1 MMRNYHVRCGL
12 GLLALLAIATP
23 LQAHPFHA
31 TYAEVDWNETGKVLE
46 VALRVQPEDL
56 ERVLSLRA
64 KRRIDIE
71 KTKGVDK
78 LIHKYLTEVFVV
90 EQKGVEQKKGE
101 QKGGGQKSVNMPTL
115 RWVGKEVSAKEAWLY
130 FELPR
135 PAGAEDLKILNQI
148 FFEIL
153 PDQVNT
159 VRFRQGKKRT
169 TLRFDR
175 NSRKP
180 VAVTAKK

>member
-1 MMRNYHVRCGL
+1 MKTTRQL
-12 GLLALLAIATP
+12 GIALLLLVTLTAGVN

-31 TYAEVDWNETGKVLE
+31 TYTEVDWNAKNKVLE

-56 ERVLSLRA
+56 DRVLSLRT
-64 KRRIDIE
+64 KRKIDIE

-78 LIHKYLTEVFVV
+78 LIQKYLTEMFLV
-90 EQKGVEQKKGE
+90 EPKLKQPVAI
-101 QKGGGQKSVNMPTL
+101 
-115 RWVGKEVSAKEAWLY
+115 RWIGKEISSKEAWLY
-130 FELPR
+130 FEIPR
-135 PAGAEDLKILNQI
+135 PQGIEGLKLLNRI
-148 FFEIL
+148 FLEIL

-159 VRFRQGKKRT
+159 VRVRQGRQRV

-180 VAVTAKK
+180 VLLTQKK

>member
-1 MMRNYHVRCGL
+1 MKNYHVLFGL
-12 GLLALLAIATP
+12 GLLAVLAITTP

-56 ERVLSLRA
+56 ERILSLRA

-90 EQKGVEQKKGE
+90 EQKGAE
-101 QKGGGQKSVNMPTL
+101 QKSVNMPTL

-130 FELPR
+130 FEVPR
-135 PAGAEDLKILNQI
+135 PAGVKDLKMLNQI

-153 PDQVNT
+153 SDQVNT
-159 VRFRQGKKRT
+159 VRFRQGKKRI

>member
-1 MMRNYHVRCGL
+1 MRTTRQL
-12 GLLALLAIATP
+12 GVALLLLVTLTAGVN

-31 TYAEVDWNETGKVLE
+31 TYTEVDWNAKSKVLE

-56 ERVLSLRA
+56 DRVLSLRT
-64 KRRIDIE
+64 KRKIDIE

-78 LIHKYLTEVFVV
+78 LIQTYLAEVFLV
-90 EQKGVEQKKGE
+90 EPKLKQPVAI
-101 QKGGGQKSVNMPTL
+101 
-115 RWVGKEVSAKEAWLY
+115 RWIGKEVSSKEAWLY
-130 FELPR
+130 FEIPR
-135 PAGAEDLKILNQI
+135 PQGIEGLKLLNRI
-148 FFEIL
+148 FLEIL

-159 VRFRQGKKRT
+159 VRVRQGRQRV

-180 VAVTAKK
+180 VLLTQKK

>member
-1 MMRNYHVRCGL
+1 MRTTRQL
-12 GLLALLAIATP
+12 GVALLLLVTLTAGVN

-31 TYAEVDWNETGKVLE
+31 TYTEVDWNAKDKMLE

-56 ERVLSLRA
+56 DRVLSLRT
-64 KRRIDIE
+64 KRKIDIE

-78 LIHKYLTEVFVV
+78 LIQTYLAEVFLV
-90 EQKGVEQKKGE
+90 EPKLKQPVAI
-101 QKGGGQKSVNMPTL
+101 
-115 RWVGKEVSAKEAWLY
+115 RWIGKEVSSKEAWLY
-130 FELPR
+130 FEIPR
-135 PAGAEDLKILNQI
+135 PQGIEGLKLLNRI
-148 FFEIL
+148 FLEIL

-159 VRFRQGKKRT
+159 VRVRQGRQRV

-180 VAVTAKK
+180 VLLTQKK